1 MRWDAG
7 SLALCKID
15 NNTHTRTQR
24 HTSRGVE
31 CGGINKAQSVARVS
45 ASVTN
50 SSAANAAPCASP
62 SPANTLCPSL
72 LFPHVFLPPLHHP
85 SCRCLRHCRA
95 YQQHNLSWRVP
106 QPPSLSFALSL
117 CLFLPLSLTFS
128 SFSVCFVASVGQ
140 TLLVVVAFLT
150 RLP

>member
-1 MRWDAG
+1 MGCRVVG
-7 SLALCKID
+7 SLQ
-15 NNTHTRTQR
+15 NRQQHTRTHR

-50 SSAANAAPCASP
+50 SSAANAAQCASP
-62 SPANTLCPSL
+62 SPATTLCPFL

-117 CLFLPLSLTFS
+117 FLPLSLTFS

>member
-50 SSAANAAPCASP
+50 SSAANAAPCASL
-62 SPANTLCPSL
+62 SPANTLCLSL

>member
-1 MRWDAG
+1 MGCRVVG
-7 SLALCKID
+7 SLQ
-15 NNTHTRTQR
+15 NRQQHTHTRTQR